1 MSLFDSFNTPSKRK
15 AQVKEQYQP
24 SFPLEYD
31 SVYGPYKPITSL
43 EESLHRNFI
52 NILLTSPGEWPM
64 NPDLGVG
71 LKRYLF
77 ENYGSPMISQLKP
90 NIIKQVD
97 RYLPNVKILD
107 VTVEATDEQKN
118 LGQVFITIKYLILGS
133 YYIGERYSLD
143 NQHRVQTTV
152 RDERRITESVDSS
165 LSSGLASDIRH
176 L

>member
-1 MSLFDSFNTPSKRK
+1 MSLFDSFETPSKRRE
-15 AQVKEQYQP
+15 QVKEQYQP

-77 ENYGSPMISQLKP
+77 ENYGSPIMSQLRS

-97 RYLPNVKILD
+97 RYLPNIKILD
-107 VTVEATDEQKN
+107 VAVEATNEQKD

-133 YYIGERYSLD
+133 YYIAEKYVLD
-143 NQHRVQTTV
+143 NQHRIQTSEV
-152 RDERRITESVDSS
+152 DKRRISE
-165 LSSGLASDIRH
+165 LSFRFKER
-176 L
+176 